1 LQKRRALGSIEKLSD
16 QVSAL
21 IRCKFHVIMMD
32 DDMVIPGGDLDD
44 VEEPTDEDMN
54 ELEDELEDAPEGTV

>member
-1 LQKRRALGSIEKLSD
+1 
-16 QVSAL
+16 
-21 IRCKFHVIMMD
+21 MMD